1 MQCAILTIGTE
12 LLLGQI
18 TDTNAAYLSREL
30 NLIGIPVVL
39 QTTVG
44 DNYAHIKDALDQ
56 ALARADLV
64 ITTGGIGP
72 TEDDLTREAIA
83 DLVGSPLTFK
93 RELMEQIEAIFERL
107 GYRMPENNRKQAFIP
122 EGAVPI
128 PNEVGTA
135 PGFIMEHRSR
145 VIVALP
151 GVPRELSYL
160 LGKEVIHRIKERFH
174 LGRERIVS
182 KVLKVS
188 GIGESKVDTYI
199 KDIIRAGDNPTIG
212 MLASLGD
219 ISVRITASASNA
231 REAERLIKPI
241 ELEIRSRL
249 GNAVYGVNDD
259 TLHGVVTSL
268 LNEKGKSLSI
278 VETFTGGEVAA
289 RLSRSLPCPV
299 REGIVLGYRKQIFS
313 FLNTKRRVLGRKLG
327 ESLAIKVRAM
337 GNSSI
342 GLAVLGSIEPLKKG
356 YQVDAHIVVS
366 GDEVNGRYEWKM
378 GGDILTLQSRGATVA
393 LNTLRLALISQH

>member
-1 MQCAILTIGTE
+1 M
-12 LLLGQI
+12 
-18 TDTNAAYLSREL
+18 
-30 NLIGIPVVL
+30 
-39 QTTVG
+39 
-44 DNYAHIKDALDQ
+44 
-56 ALARADLV
+56 
-64 ITTGGIGP
+64 
-72 TEDDLTREAIA
+72 
-83 DLVGSPLTFK
+83 
-93 RELMEQIEAIFERL
+93 
-107 GYRMPENNRKQAFIP
+107 
-122 EGAVPI
+122 
-128 PNEVGTA
+128 
-135 PGFIMEHRSR
+135 
-145 VIVALP
+145 IVALP

-174 LGRERIVS
+174 LGRECIVS

-199 KDIIRAGDNPTIG
+199 KDIIRASDNPTIG

-219 ISVRITASASNA
+219 ISVRITASANNA
-231 REAERLIKPI
+231 REAERLIRPI

-249 GNAVYGVNDD
+249 SNAVYGVNDD

-299 REGIVLGYRKQIFS
+299 REGIVLGDRKQIFS
-313 FLNTKRRVLGRKLG
+313 FLNTKRCVLGRKAG

-342 GLAVLGSIEPLKKG
+342 GLAVLGSIEPLKKD
-356 YQVDAHIVVS
+356 YQVDAHIIVS
-366 GDEVNGRYEWKM
+366 GEEVNGSYEWKM
-378 GGDILTLQSRGATVA
+378 GGDIITLQSRGATVA
-393 LNTLRLALISQH
+393 LNTLRLALIS